1 MEVIN
6 ERRSILDPV
15 RHVDWQNRVFTMEY
29 NGKDGH
35 FHLTIIHVLCCI
47 LIR

>member
-15 RHVDWQNRVFTMEY
+15 RHVDQQNRVFIMEK

-35 FHLTIIHVLCCI
+35 FHLTIIHILCRI